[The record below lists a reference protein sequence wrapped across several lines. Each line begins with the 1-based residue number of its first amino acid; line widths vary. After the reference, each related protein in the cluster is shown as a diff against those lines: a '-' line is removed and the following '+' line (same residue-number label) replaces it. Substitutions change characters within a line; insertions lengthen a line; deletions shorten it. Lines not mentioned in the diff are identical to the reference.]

1 MNTIKEIRVRFF
13 VEDQDFVLTRNERVE
28 SMTFAPTEDGE
39 YVIQWIFD
47 GAAITKV
54 INKES
59 VVDIT
64 IIHDKEED
72 KEDK

>member
-13 VEDQDFVLTRNERVE
+13 VEDQDFVLTRNEHVTA
-28 SMTFAPTEDGE
+28 MTFNPTEDGE

-47 GAAITKV
+47 GATITKI

-64 IIHDKEED
+64 IIHDKEE

>member
-13 VEDQDFVLTRNERVE
+13 VEDQDFVLTRNEQVTE
-28 SMTFAPTEDGE
+28 LTFAPTEDGE

-47 GAAITKV
+47 GTAITKV

-64 IIHDKEED
+64 IIHDKEE

>member
-13 VEDQDFVLTRNERVE
+13 VEDQDFVLTRNEQVTE
-28 SMTFAPTEDGE
+28 LTFAPTEDGE

-47 GAAITKV
+47 GAAITKI

-64 IIHDKEED
+64 IIHDKEE